1 MNDRVDSA
9 SDDRT
14 ANNAAL
20 LAVEDEPLKTRKA
33 VAEAMRAERVKINE
47 GTE

>member
-1 MNDRVDSA
+1 MLKSEHFVRLL
-9 SDDRT
+9 
-14 ANNAAL
+14 NAAL

-33 VAEAMRAERVKINE
+33 VTEAMRAERVKINE